1 MRAVLLDVPAEL
13 LADRR
18 RMGLDIRDEMWECVL
33 HMVPSPTTDHQG
45 LGSRLLLV
53 LATLAEAKGLRH
65 FYETAVYDPAA
76 PPETNYRVPDQVYA
90 SPEYVS
96 HRGIEG
102 RAALVVELLSPHDET
117 YDKLAFYASVGV
129 EEVLI
134 IDPITRAVEMW
145 RPVIEAGVVPK
156 MADAPKMASAPE
168 MGRSEPVGGNVE
180 VRALGVTLERV
191 EGPRLR
197 LTYPGGVT
205 EI

>member
-18 RMGLDIRDEMWECVL
+18 RMGLDIRDEMWEGVL

-45 LGSRLLLV
+45 FSSDLH
-53 LATLAEAKGLRH
+53 LALAPLARARGLRH
-65 FYETAVYDPAA
+65 FFETAVYDPAA
-76 PPETNYRVPDQVYA
+76 APETNYRVPDQVYA

-96 HRGIEG
+96 RRGIEG

-117 YDKLAFYASVGV
+117 YDKLAFYAGVGV

-134 IDPITRAVEMW
+134 IDPITRAVEVW
-145 RPVIEAGVVPK
+145 RPVIGTGVAGPPN
-156 MADAPKMASAPE
+156 MA
-168 MGRSEPVGGNVE
+168 RSEPVAGRVE
-180 VRALGVTLERV
+180 VRALDLALERV
-191 EGPRLR
+191 EGQRLR
-197 LTYPGGVT
+197 LTYPGGAS